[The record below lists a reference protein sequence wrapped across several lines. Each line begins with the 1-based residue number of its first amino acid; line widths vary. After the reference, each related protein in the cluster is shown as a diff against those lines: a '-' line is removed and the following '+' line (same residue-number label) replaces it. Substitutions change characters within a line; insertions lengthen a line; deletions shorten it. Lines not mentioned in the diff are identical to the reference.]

1 MHPTFKHVPPNVARF
16 STHVTF
22 IPSCAALMAP
32 TYPPGPPPI
41 ITTSCCS
48 PVPDE
53 YDLADENED
62 KLRDNGIE
70 FVVVAELV
78 VAVPNNHRDAELVVV
93 VVAELVVVV
102 KIIFALLLIPLIIIV
117 LSLVFFL
124 FLFFSF
130 QKQKETQR
138 SLSKKT
144 TR

>member
-70 FVVVAELV
+70 FVVVVAV
-78 VAVPNNHRDAELVVV
+78 VVPNNHRDAELVV
-93 VVAELVVVV
+93 AELVVVVV
-102 KIIFALLLIPLIIIV
+102 KIIFALLLIPLIIV
-117 LSLVFFL
+117 FFLVFFL
-124 FLFFSF
+124 FLFFVS
-130 QKQKETQR
+130 
-138 SLSKKT
+138 KT

>member
-70 FVVVAELV
+70 FVVAAAV
-78 VAVPNNHRDAELVVV
+78 VPNNHRDAEL

-102 KIIFALLLIPLIIIV
+102 KIIFALLLIPLIV
-117 LSLVFFL
+117 FFLVFFL

-130 QKQKETQR
+130 QKQR
-138 SLSKKT
+138 GSAAPN
-144 TR
+144 